1 MPLKKGSIVKISA
14 GVKHW
19 HGASEN
25 SWFTHIALEDWSKG
39 QPEWLEPV
47 AQEDYEKLEMC
58 AERKITY
65 AGQKWL
71 QVDWFCPAFFQ
82 F

>member
-1 MPLKKGSIVKISA
+1 MSLKKGSIVKISA

-39 QPEWLEPV
+39 QPE
-47 AQEDYEKLEMC
+47 
-58 AERKITY
+58 
-65 AGQKWL
+65 
-71 QVDWFCPAFFQ
+71 
-82 F
+82 

>member
-1 MPLKKGSIVKISA
+1 MMGTADISRRKTGNA
-14 GVKHW
+14 LEKRQHRKDFRRSQEHW

-47 AQEDYEKLEMC
+47 AQEDYEKL
-58 AERKITY
+58 
-65 AGQKWL
+65 
-71 QVDWFCPAFFQ
+71 
-82 F
+82 

>member
-1 MPLKKGSIVKISA
+1 MPLKRGSIVKISA
-14 GVKHW
+14 RVKHW

-47 AQEDYEKLEMC
+47 AQEDYEKL
-58 AERKITY
+58 
-65 AGQKWL
+65 
-71 QVDWFCPAFFQ
+71 
-82 F
+82 

>member
-47 AQEDYEKLEMC
+47 AQEDYEKLED
-58 AERKITY
+58 TV
-65 AGQKWL
+65 G
-71 QVDWFCPAFFQ
+71 
-82 F
+82 

>member
-25 SWFTHIALEDWSKG
+25 SWFTHISLEDWSKG
-39 QPEWLEPV
+39 QPECLEPV
-47 AQEDYEKLEMC
+47 AQEDYEKL
-58 AERKITY
+58 
-65 AGQKWL
+65 
-71 QVDWFCPAFFQ
+71 
-82 F
+82 

>member
-1 MPLKKGSIVKISA
+1 MVTDGNGWSQEEGKQAMPLKKGSIVKISA

-25 SWFTHIALEDWSKG
+25 SRFTHIALEDWSKG

-47 AQEDYEKLEMC
+47 SQEDYEKLED
-58 AERKITY
+58 TDV
-65 AGQKWL
+65 G
-71 QVDWFCPAFFQ
+71 
-82 F
+82 

>member
-25 SWFTHIALEDWSKG
+25 NRYTHIALEDWSKG

-47 AQEDYEKLEMC
+47 AQEDYEKLED
-58 AERKITY
+58 TDV
-65 AGQKWL
+65 G
-71 QVDWFCPAFFQ
+71 
-82 F
+82 